1 VTGDSIY
8 SLGGHRIGR
17 GKVPQIAM
25 DAAEAYG
32 KLAPKDW
39 ERAIASLRMRGQEV
53 GFGGYGF
60 RSTW

>member
-1 VTGDSIY
+1 MTGDSIFPWED
-8 SLGGHRIGR
+8 IGLVEAR
-17 GKVPQIAM
+17 CPRSM